1 MERREKKKTKKIRK
15 QSEPLGKSY
24 RKYFHDI
31 LSEFCLD
38 GVTMSRYQI
47 WWLSYENMVG
57 IYGRGTY
64 SSAMNSKRGRYAKQM
79 KVVEVFLRRKKMPT
93 GKENR
98 KCQKDQILKY

>member
-1 MERREKKKTKKIRK
+1 MERRDKKKTKKIGK

-57 IYGRGTY
+57 TY

-98 KCQKDQILKY
+98 KNVKKTKS